1 MNYWAGGRKPLRGCS
16 PVGCQRCASSL
27 QKPFEENIP
36 VLLFQGA
43 AKINTAKTWRY
54 GILAQRWGI

>member
-1 MNYWAGGRKPLRGCS
+1 M
-16 PVGCQRCASSL
+16 GCQRCASAL

-54 GILAQRWGI
+54 RILAQRWGV